1 MAVNIVAS
9 SIPEPTE
16 TSALLAEP
24 SSSGSRDD
32 TLAPPKNTQVPQS
45 VYMIL
50 SVLLIG
56 VFLSQA
62 DTMLI
67 LANYPLIASEL
78 SDLSAGSWLLTAYM
92 LAQCA
97 AQPLYGKLSDIFG
110 RKTCLQAA
118 YLLFAAGSLASGLGR
133 TLGAVVGGRA
143 VQGLGGAGMVCLVS
157 ILITELVPMSE
168 VAQLRSY
175 VNIVQTLGRAS
186 GAPLGGLL
194 AERVGWRWSFLGQ
207 VPIALLAMGLVQ
219 WKLPLLESESS
230 SSSSR
235 GVFAKLRRIDFPGA
249 FFLSATIL
257 CICLI
262 LDAGGSRIPW
272 DSPLL
277 FGLVGGALVAAL
289 GFLITAR
296 YYATEPI
303 FPIELM
309 SHYVVVTNYALLFLQ
324 NLLATAVLFMSPLYF
339 QVLAQATPAKAGLYL
354 IPSIVGNT
362 VGGLATGYWIK
373 RTGQYKPPIAISPW
387 WALLSVTLMLALW
400 KSNGQWPLSLLLFPL
415 GLATGAVHSATFVAL
430 ASGVTEDEIAI
441 AGSGMYLSGGVG
453 GLVGISASNAI
464 FQGSLRAGL
473 TRVLEGWDDKEM
485 IMQKLLADMTYIQHA
500 SRHLRVTLMPAYVE
514 AFQHVL
520 FLALAAALGSIVV
533 ACIIRGKTLF
543 KI

>member
-1 MAVNIVAS
+1 
-9 SIPEPTE
+9 
-16 TSALLAEP
+16 
-24 SSSGSRDD
+24 
-32 TLAPPKNTQVPQS
+32 
-45 VYMIL
+45 MIL

-133 TLGAVVGGRA
+133 TLGAVVCGRA

-157 ILITELVPMSE
+157 ILITDLVPMSE

-194 AERVGWRWSFLGQ
+194 AERIGWRWSFLGQ
-207 VPIALLAMGLVQ
+207 VPVALLAIGLVQ
-219 WKLPLLESESS
+219 WKLPILESETSS
-230 SSSSR
+230 PLSSQ
-235 GVFAKLRRIDFPGA
+235 GILAKLRRIDFPGA

-257 CICLI
+257 CICLV

-289 GFLITAR
+289 GFLVTAR

-309 SHYVVVTNYALLFLQ
+309 SHYVVATNYALLFLQ
-324 NLLATAVLFMSPLYF
+324 NLLATAVLFMSPLHF
-339 QVLAQATPAKAGLYL
+339 QVLARATPAKAGLYL

-362 VGGLATGYWIK
+362 VGGLATGHWIK

-387 WALLSVTLMLALW
+387 LALLSVILMLALW
-400 KSNGQWPLSLLLFPL
+400 KSDGQWPLSLLLFPL

-464 FQGSLRAGL
+464 FQGSFRAGL
-473 TRVLEGWDDKEM
+473 TKVLEGWDDKETVS
-485 IMQKLLADMTYIQHA
+485 IRESI
-500 SRHLRVTLMPAYVE
+500 SNLMY
-514 AFQHVL
+514 FHY
-520 FLALAAALGSIVV
+520 
-533 ACIIRGKTLF
+533 
-543 KI
+543 